1 MSRQNRNALILS
13 LLAVCLMLAG
23 IQRGEMKTV
32 LTKATAICM
41 ECIGIG

>member
-1 MSRQNRNALILS
+1 MSRQNRNALILAA
-13 LLAVCLMLAG
+13 LAVCLMLAG
-23 IQRGEMKTV
+23 IRRGEMKTV

>member
-1 MSRQNRNALILS
+1 MSVQNKRALVLC
-13 LLAVCLMLAG
+13 LLAICLMLAG

>member
-1 MSRQNRNALILS
+1 MSRQNRYALILTVLS
-13 LLAVCLMLAG
+13 ICLMLAG

>member
-1 MSRQNRNALILS
+1 MSRQNRNAAILAV
-13 LLAVCLMLAG
+13 LAVCLMLAG
-23 IQRGEMKTV
+23 IHRGEMKTV

>member
-1 MSRQNRNALILS
+1 MNRQNRNAAV
-13 LLAVCLMLAG
+13 LAALAICLMLAG
-23 IQRGEMKTV
+23 IRRGEMKTV

>member
-1 MSRQNRNALILS
+1 MSRQNRNAAILAV
-13 LLAVCLMLAG
+13 LAVCLMLTG

>member
-1 MSRQNRNALILS
+1 MSVQNKRALVLS
-13 LLAVCLMLAG
+13 LLAICLMLAG
-23 IQRGEMKTV
+23 IHRGEMKTV